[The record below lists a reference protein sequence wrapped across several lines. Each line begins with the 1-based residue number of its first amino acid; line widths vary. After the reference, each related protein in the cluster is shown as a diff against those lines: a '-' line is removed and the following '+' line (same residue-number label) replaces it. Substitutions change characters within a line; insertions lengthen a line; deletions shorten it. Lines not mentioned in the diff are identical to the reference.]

1 MNLTIP
7 IRATNSKSSLTRDMG
22 GYSSVGRSSANVW
35 KNTKS
40 DQKRFILS
48 IVTVGLL
55 VSTLVVGSVGG
66 VMQSA
71 SAKENTWYGQ
81 GSQNN
86 DNNSRNGQTYSNANR
101 NDTQPTNTAGGSTTS
116 RPTTQTPVTTTPT
129 NTVTPAAPAPATPA
143 VTQPAPTPAP
153 VATPART
160 ATPQIAAQPSV
171 VETSAPVDT
180 APAIANMAEAQA
192 TTSSESVT
200 YTSERMSDATRNRLM
215 ILAGVAA
222 VTGGLLYTMSFIG
235 ATSASQKRGI
245 PIRYI
250 VPVREAASY

>member
-7 IRATNSKSSLTRDMG
+7 IRAANSNSSLTRDMG
-22 GYSSVGRSSANVW
+22 GYSSVRHSSTNVW

-40 DQKRFILS
+40 DQKRLVLS

-55 VSTLVVGSVGG
+55 VSTLAVGSIGG
-66 VMQSA
+66 IMQSA
-71 SAKENTWYGQ
+71 SAKENNWYGQ

-86 DNNSRNGQTYSNANR
+86 GRNSQNYYSNTDR
-101 NDTQPTNTAGGSTTS
+101 NNNQPTTTPS
-116 RPTTQTPVTTTPT
+116 RPSTQNPVTTTPDT
-129 NTVTPAAPAPATPA
+129 TTPTQVAPTTTPAPAAT
-143 VTQPAPTPAP
+143 
-153 VATPART
+153 VATPSQA
-160 ATPQIAAQPSV
+160 ATPQVVVQPAI
-171 VETSAPVDT
+171 VETPTPVDT
-180 APAIANMAEAQA
+180 APEIATMATAQA
-192 TTSSESVT
+192 DTTSEAVT
-200 YTSERMSDATRNRLM
+200 YTSERMSEETRNRLM

-235 ATSASQKRGI
+235 TAPATQKRGI

>member
-7 IRATNSKSSLTRDMG
+7 IRAENSNSSLTRDMG
-22 GYSSVGRSSANVW
+22 GYSLVRHSSTNVW

-55 VSTLVVGSVGG
+55 VSTLAVGSIGS

-71 SAKENTWYGQ
+71 SARENTWYGQ
-81 GSQNN
+81 SARNS
-86 DNNSRNGQTYSNANR
+86 DNVNRNGQNYYSNTDR
-101 NDTQPTNTAGGSTTS
+101 NDTQPTGNSNG
-116 RPTTQTPVTTTPT
+116 TTTRPPVAQAPVAPATPT
-129 NTVTPAAPAPATPA
+129 PAPTKTVTQVTPAASTPTAEPAATPAPASTPNVAPQSAA
-143 VTQPAPTPAP
+143 VQTP
-153 VATPART
+153 V
-160 ATPQIAAQPSV
+160 
-171 VETSAPVDT
+171 PVDT
-180 APAIANMAEAQA
+180 APAIANMTTAQA
-192 TTSSESVT
+192 DTSSQPVT
-200 YTSERMSDATRNRLM
+200 YTSERMSDETRNRLM

-235 ATSASQKRGI
+235 TAPATQKRGI

-250 VPVREAASY
+250 VPVREIVRY

>member
-7 IRATNSKSSLTRDMG
+7 IRATNSNSSLTRDMG
-22 GYSSVGRSSANVW
+22 GYSSVRHSSTNVW

-40 DQKRFILS
+40 DQKRFVLS

-55 VSTLVVGSVGG
+55 VSTLAVGSIGG

-71 SAKENTWYGQ
+71 SARENTWYGQ

-86 DNNSRNGQTYSNANR
+86 SRNNNNYSNTNR
-101 NDTQPTNTAGGSTTS
+101 NDTHSNNPNTSGPTTG
-116 RPTTQTPVTTTPT
+116 RPSTQTPVTTTPPT
-129 NTVTPAAPAPATPA
+129 TTPTKVAPPA
-143 VTQPAPTPAP
+143 
-153 VATPART
+153 
-160 ATPQIAAQPSV
+160 ATPQPAATPVAAPTAAAPTQVVTPQVVSQPAIA
-171 VETSAPVDT
+171 ETPAPVDT
-180 APAIANMAEAQA
+180 APAIANMATAQ
-192 TTSSESVT
+192 THTSSEAVT
-200 YTSERMSDATRNRLM
+200 YTSERMSEETRNRLM

-235 ATSASQKRGI
+235 TAPATQKRGI